1 MGLCWSQN
9 TYRGQYLIRNDVC
22 LYLTMIITCIRWIL
36 CFLNFLAAS
45 ILWSY
50 FTQRSFIVAAYLTWR
65 QIEHI
70 QSTVFLPD
78 CEGMQFVVRVD
89 TEQLGDAGS
98 SEQSPYNRSSSVS
111 PLPLSSRSSLS
122 VADSQIDDISTSFL
136 PAQVEEEFYTQNREL
151 ICDDALIWLDTFAND
166 SLPGCVFTSLP
177 DISEVPEVAKGESVY
192 GICAAF
198 VS

>member
-22 LYLTMIITCIRWIL
+22 LYLTMIISCIRWIL
-36 CFLNFLAAS
+36 CLLNFLAAS

-50 FTQRSFIVAAYLTWR
+50 FTQRSFIVAADLTWR